1 LHVPPPILY
10 VSPQKVAAARQQVTG
25 PPDAAKL
32 PWTPLPKVDADAA
45 AKAVEAA
52 EKRRQAASP
61 TSEIAGPVRSAFS
74 STPTAVTGGTSG
86 LFGASR
92 EISGGSGGSTSRF
105 GAPEGKPAASAGGGG
120 RTGNQSLADSLAKKI
135 QQKGQ

>member
-1 LHVPPPILY
+1 LHVPPPILFL
-10 VSPQKVAAARQQVTG
+10 SPQKIAAIRQQIAG
-25 PPDAAKL
+25 PPDGGKL
-32 PWTPLPKVDADAA
+32 PWTPLPKVDAEAA

-52 EKRRQAASP
+52 EKRRQAANPS
-61 TSEIAGPVRSAFS
+61 SEASGPVRSAFS

-92 EISGGSGGSTSRF
+92 DSASGGTSPPRF
-105 GAPEGKPAASAGGGG
+105 GAPDSKPAASGGGG
-120 RTGNQSLADSLAKKI
+120 RTGNQSLADSLARKV